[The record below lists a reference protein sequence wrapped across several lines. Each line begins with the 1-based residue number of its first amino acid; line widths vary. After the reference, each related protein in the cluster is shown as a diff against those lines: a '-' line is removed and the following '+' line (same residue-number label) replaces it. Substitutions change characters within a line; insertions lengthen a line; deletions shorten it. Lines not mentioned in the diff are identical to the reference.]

1 MRENRGPWYLLTG
14 LLIGLIAGLVYSR
27 LVEPVQYVDVTPNLL
42 SVEAR
47 DTYREMIAMAYEADG
62 NLGRARQRLALLND
76 SSPAQA
82 LSAQAQRMANQP
94 GSEGKAL
101 ALLADAYNPKP
112 TNQNTPTAVADTPV
126 PTNTLTSTPPIQL
139 SPSATIDPG
148 LAVRTA
154 TLPPTITPTPTMTQT
169 GTPEATTTAR
179 PTLRPTATL
188 GAPYAFSDKKVVCDP
203 NAPGML
209 EVEVYDKAGVP
220 VPGVQIRVTWQPNG
234 LDIFYTG
241 LALEINPGYAD
252 YQMAPDI
259 QYSVRAGDNGEVV
272 GGLAV
277 QVCTLPDGGGSFKGG
292 MKITFTQP

>member
-14 LLIGLIAGLVYSR
+14 LLIGLVAGLIFSR

-47 DTYREMIAMAYEADG
+47 DTYREMIAMAFEADG

-82 LSAQAQRMANQP
+82 LSAQAQRMANQV

-101 ALLADAYNPKP
+101 ALLAEAYNPKP
-112 TNQNTPTAVADTPV
+112 TNQSTPTAVAATPV
-126 PTNTLTSTPPIQL
+126 PTNSPTSTATIQL

-154 TLPPTITPTPTMTQT
+154 TLPATMTPTPTVTQT
-169 GTPEATTTAR
+169 GTPAATVTAR

-188 GAPYAFSDKKVVCDP
+188 GAPYAFSDKQVVCDP

-209 EVEVYDKAGVP
+209 EVEVYDKAGEP
-220 VPGVQIRVTWQPNG
+220 VPGVQIRVNWPPNG

-252 YQMAPDI
+252 FHMAPNI
-259 QYSVRAGDNGEVV
+259 LYAVRAGENGEVV
-272 GGLAV
+272 TGLEV
-277 QVCTLPDGGGSFKGG
+277 QGCTLPDGGGSFQGG